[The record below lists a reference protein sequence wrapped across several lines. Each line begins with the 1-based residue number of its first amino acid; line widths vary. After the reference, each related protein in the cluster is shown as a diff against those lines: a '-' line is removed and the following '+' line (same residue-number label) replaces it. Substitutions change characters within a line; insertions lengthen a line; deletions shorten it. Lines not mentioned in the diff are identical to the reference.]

1 VINRIGSQKATCNNL
16 VQLLMPYYSKE
27 DYTALIDQLMEL
39 NDVYKGVEI
48 VYTYKEP
55 TVEVGKKKTTFNSV
69 SDVRITDDQLNDI
82 SQKIKIIRDQLVS

>member
-1 VINRIGSQKATCNNL
+1 
-16 VQLLMPYYSKE
+16 MPYYSNE
-27 DYTALIDQLMEL
+27 EYTGLIDQLMEL

-55 TVEVGKKKTTFNSV
+55 TVDAGNKKTTFNSL
-69 SDVRITDDQLNDI
+69 SDIRITDEQLNDI